1 MRISDLNPNLVPAG
15 SPVQAKVAAPVVS
28 AAPASAP
35 VVTSTSGAY
44 PRYYLV
50 HLRKSAGSSLNH
62 MFLSLADPEHEA
74 FRKALADKP
83 DHRLERKGKAFV
95 GWNEDWINS
104 SQYFYAFSHSPLYRL
119 KMQPDTFVMTVF
131 RDPVRRVVSYF
142 NYLTGMLRN
151 GIDHPCLV
159 EEGPYVKGGF
169 EPFIECI
176 PPQHLMSQLY
186 MFSPTYDVTDA
197 MTRIRRVN
205 HIFFTEKFSAGVEAL
220 KRKTQLPL
228 PTLREN
234 VSKHRALISPK
245 LLERLRIKLEPEY
258 RLLHEV
264 AKIVDEKELLPDYLL
279 S

>member
-1 MRISDLNPNLVPAG
+1 MRISDLKPSVLPPTPTITPSAVP
-15 SPVQAKVAAPVVS
+15 SPVS
-28 AAPASAP
+28 AAAP
-35 VVTSTSGAY
+35 SGNF

-95 GWNEDWINS
+95 GWNEEWINS

-119 KMQPDTFVMTVF
+119 KMLPDTFVMTVF

-142 NYLTGMLRN
+142 NYLTGMIRN
-151 GIDHPCLV
+151 GIEHPCLV

-169 EPFIECI
+169 EPFIESI

-186 MFSPTYDVTDA
+186 MFSPTYDVGDA
-197 MTRIRRVN
+197 MTRIRRLN
-205 HIFFTEKFSAGVEAL
+205 HIFFTEKFAAGVESL
-220 KRKTQLPL
+220 KLKTQLPL

-234 VSKHRALISPK
+234 VSKHSALISPK
-245 LLERLRIKLEPEY
+245 LLERLRLKLEPEY
-258 RLLHEV
+258 RLLKEV
-264 AKIVDEKELLPDYLL
+264 AGTIDDKSLLPDYLL
-279 S
+279 R